1 MSKEQ
6 TEQTSLLDFGF
17 LETIN
22 DAVNNELRAAEE
34 TQETTETTEGVK
46 DEPEKKVEEVE
57 KKTEETSTEEGS
69 GEDEDGED
77 PKDSTETIEAT
88 SYGKLM
94 QEGIDAGIFEYD
106 EEKDYEDSLD
116 GIKEL
121 VEDNKQAA
129 IKTYKESLP
138 EEGVRLLEHLNKGF
152 SVDDFIADSNELID
166 FDAID
171 MTTEENQ
178 EMIVAYDLEQQ
189 GLNETEIA
197 AQIEAFKSADLLE
210 KFAGTSRTKLHAAQ
224 EHEQKVKEEK
234 RLLEIETNKTR
245 IEEEKAQ
252 FKAKVENTREIKGI
266 KLSEN
271 DATSLHDYITKPVG
285 RNGETQFALDDA
297 KNTDE
302 SRLFFAYLMQKGFDF
317 KKLETKAK
325 NKANFKLKQ
334 RLDDAK
340 SVGASG
346 SKGVMAEKRND
357 SAPSADELKQALN
370 MY

>member
-77 PKDSTETIEAT
+77 PKDAAETIEAT

-234 RLLEIETNKTR
+234 
-245 IEEEKAQ
+245 AQ
-252 FKAKVENTREIKGI
+252 FKARVENTREIKGI